1 MKFEKPIAEIIYF
14 ENEDIIVTSG
24 EGNEKDPEG
33 NDID

>member
-24 EGNEKDPEG
+24 DEHNPGDKD
-33 NDID
+33 DI